1 MMKTILICGASLLS
15 ASLVFAQEKPAEPP
29 HDMEHMQHGG
39 SADSSGAQKTRFMQG
54 NMHHSVAQGVKLD
67 PNFDVATHTIKLRI
81 GPMNLPAHT
90 SHMKMPQPPDLVWDA
105 PLNGWLL
112 AYHPKLVDAS
122 GNAVPGTVLH
132 HVAFWNEN
140 RADFLC
146 PNKEEHI
153 FGAGSE
159 MTDWAEIPGYGY
171 RVQKGDKIRIETMMY
186 NPTATSY
193 DKTFLEVVGRSRRVI
208 HHRLDADFVALLHAI
223 TVSGNFRP
231 VGHFTAGAENMFL
244 FVGAKKIRTIFVPEG
259 HVMQHRSRNGIAAG
273 VHEFRMIREQPA
285 VQWSIPNEI
294 RRLRHFHVRGVRRQI
309 HGTNSEL
316 DGMGGHVEIR
326 IELDALSNRVV
337 HVSLHEAR
345 LLRSGRICGT
355 TMLHVLHIM
364 RWFCRFFLGQDE
376 TCAQQTRSANQ
387 NCFHHRTSPR
397 LVFSLQAETS
407 FIILPRSEQRNCA
420 GVDVAWS
427 EQEKFENRNVKWKHE
442 KELHKES

>member
-29 HDMEHMQHGG
+29 HDMEHIQHGG

-193 DKTFLEVVGRSRRVI
+193 DNTFLEVVIPFQEASGDATAAARKNVYPAWMDVGSCGDSSYDVPAGKSEKTGSVTVKYDGVLLGVGGHMHDYGKQIVLQDVSRKDIVAT
-208 HHRLDADFVALLHAI
+208 LDATSDAQGHLESV
-223 TVSGNFRP
+223 P
-231 VGHFTAGAENMFL
+231 VKL
-244 FVGAKKIRTIFVPEG
+244 FVQEGGYKFAAGDVLRISATYENPTGKLLRDGA
-259 HVMQHRSRNGIAAG
+259 MGIAVGYFAAADDTK
-273 VHEFRMIREQPA
+273 MA
-285 VQWSIPNEI
+285 AL
-294 RRLRHFHVRGVRRQI
+294 RRKSAPPH
-309 HGTNSEL
+309 
-316 DGMGGHVEIR
+316 DMPGMSH
-326 IELDALSNRVV
+326 D
-337 HVSLHEAR
+337 H
-345 LLRSGRICGT
+345 
-355 TMLHVLHIM
+355 
-364 RWFCRFFLGQDE
+364 
-376 TCAQQTRSANQ
+376 
-387 NCFHHRTSPR
+387 
-397 LVFSLQAETS
+397 
-407 FIILPRSEQRNCA
+407 
-420 GVDVAWS
+420 
-427 EQEKFENRNVKWKHE
+427 
-442 KELHKES
+442 